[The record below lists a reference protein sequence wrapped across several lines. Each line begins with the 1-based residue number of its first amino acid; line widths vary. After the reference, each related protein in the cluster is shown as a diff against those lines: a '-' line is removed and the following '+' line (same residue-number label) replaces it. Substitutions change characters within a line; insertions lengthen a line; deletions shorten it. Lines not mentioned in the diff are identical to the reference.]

1 MAQYT
6 TIISYCLYDYNDKQ
20 GRVPFLDDSTS
31 RTSLSTK
38 IRLAC
43 GLSDS

>member
-6 TIISYCLYDYNDKQ
+6 TIIDYCLYDFNDRQ
-20 GRVPFLDDSTS
+20 GEVPFLDDSTL

>member
-6 TIISYCLYDYNDKQ
+6 SIITYCLYDFNDKQ
-20 GRVPFLDDSTS
+20 GRVPFLDNTTQ
-31 RTSLSTK
+31 RTALATQ
-38 IRLAC
+38 IRAAC

>member
-6 TIISYCLYDYNDKQ
+6 SIINYTLYDFNNKL
-20 GRVPFLDDSTS
+20 GKVPFLDNT
-31 RTSLSTK
+31 TLCGL
-38 IRLAC
+38 LATQVRVNC